1 MQRRLPPF
9 TSLKTFEAGARH
21 LSFTKAASE
30 LCVTQAAI
38 SHQIKAL
45 EEYLGSALFIRHPR
59 KLELTQTGEKLLP
72 VVRESLDALGKAIS
86 DIRSQRDFSP
96 LCIGVA
102 PSFAAHWLMPR
113 LEQLFHKHPAIE
125 LSLKHSNALV
135 DFNDQSFDIQ
145 IIYGPNK
152 WRGLQSQLIL
162 EIDFFP
168 VCSPA
173 LLKDGRELKT
183 FDDLNNFNL
192 LHDSDHDIWGK
203 WLELAGAD
211 GVEPNRGTVIDDTN
225 LLMKAARDGVGIAM
239 CSMPFVK
246 DHLASGNLVRPF
258 DLSLTSDKAYYAVCP
273 KEHLSRKEVSTLW
286 TWLADQSREQEPSA
300 S

>member
-9 TSLKTFEAGARH
+9 TSLKTFEAAARL

-59 KLELTQTGEKLLP
+59 KLELTETGQKLLP
-72 VVRESLDALGKAIS
+72 VVRESLDNLNRTIA
-86 DIRSQRDFSP
+86 DIRSERDFSP
-96 LCIGVA
+96 LCIAVA

-113 LEQLFHKHPAIE
+113 LEQLFQKHPSIE
-125 LSLKHSNALV
+125 LSLKHSNAPV
-135 DFNDQSFDIQ
+135 DFTDQSFDVA
-145 IIYGPNK
+145 IIYGDDK

-162 EIDFFP
+162 KIDFFP

-173 LLKDGRELKT
+173 LLAGDRKLNT
-183 FDDLNNFNL
+183 IDDLSSFNL
-192 LHDSDHDIWGK
+192 LHDSDHQTWTK
-203 WLELAGAD
+203 WLELASAD
-211 GVEPNRGTVIDDTN
+211 GVDPNHGTVIDDTN
-225 LLMKAARDGVGIAM
+225 LIIKAAQDGLGIAM

-246 DHLASGNLVRPF
+246 DLLASGKLVRPF
-258 DLSLTSDKAYYAVCP
+258 DLSLSSDKAYYAVCP
-273 KEHLSRKEVSTLW
+273 KEHLSRKEVNTFW
-286 TWLADQSREQEPSA
+286 TWLSDQSREQKMIS